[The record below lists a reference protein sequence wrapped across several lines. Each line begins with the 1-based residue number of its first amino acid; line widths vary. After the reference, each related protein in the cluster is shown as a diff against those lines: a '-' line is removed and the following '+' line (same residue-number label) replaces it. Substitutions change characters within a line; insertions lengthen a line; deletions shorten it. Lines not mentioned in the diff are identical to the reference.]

1 MLDKNE
7 IEVLQESKENGTELN
22 IYLDNRICL
31 RSKILEVSDDEIMIQ
46 NKEGM
51 PTVQSLD
58 TVSAIVFW
66 ALIMN
71 MKKSTYYVDFFVI

>member
-58 TVSAIVFW
+58 TVSAIVF
-66 ALIMN
+66 
-71 MKKSTYYVDFFVI
+71 